1 MTNQQILNQIN
12 ALTIALVNR
21 AQDVD
26 SWMDTRDSIHAL
38 VNEHM
43 GATIDHLS
51 KEPEQDP
58 EDIPD
63 ITRVRATY
71 YGPEVEWEL
80 DEILENYNDEN
91 ETSYTKEDIQDLWVK
106 WNTLHLEFEDGGYLK
121 EEGDFDW
128 EIDTKEPQDV
138 RGFDSQGNR
147 VYGPDY

>member
-51 KEPEQDP
+51 KEPEQSNKP
-58 EDIPD
+58 
-63 ITRVRATY
+63 
-71 YGPEVEWEL
+71 L
-80 DEILENYNDEN
+80 Q
-91 ETSYTKEDIQDLWVK
+91 SSTK
-106 WNTLHLEFEDGGYLK
+106 H
-121 EEGDFDW
+121 
-128 EIDTKEPQDV
+128 
-138 RGFDSQGNR
+138 
-147 VYGPDY
+147 